1 MSRLLTAAWMSVC
14 GLTTCLALG
23 APAQAPSL
31 EELKNLTYS
40 GLKVPAGTITLKNG
54 RWEDAAAK
62 QGVTFVGNLRAVGD
76 ITRDAAE
83 DAAVLLSTTAGA
95 GGEFVDLA
103 VVSRVNGQLRNVA
116 TAPVGPNVKPRAIR
130 IERRAVVIDV
140 LQVAASDA
148 MCCPS
153 EVATRTFA
161 MSGTTLHEQPV
172 TNTRKLTTDAMAGPE
187 WVLRSFGAGSEAP
200 ALPKITLK
208 YESGSF
214 TGTSACNRYNIPVTA
229 GTQPGSISIGLGIV
243 SNMACIPE
251 AQKLEDK
258 YLKLLRGVKS
268 FTFAAGQ
275 LVLSY
280 ESDGKTDYLRFDP
293 GA

>member
-1 MSRLLTAAWMSVC
+1 MSRNLTAAWMSVC
-14 GLTTCLALG
+14 ALTTCLALG
-23 APAQAPSL
+23 AAAQAPSL

-40 GLKVPAGTITLKNG
+40 GLKVPAGPITLKGG

-62 QGVTFVGNLRAVGD
+62 QNVTFVGNLRAVGD
-76 ITRDAAE
+76 ITGDAAE
-83 DAAVLLSTTAGA
+83 DAAVLLSTVSGA

-103 VVSRVNGQLRNVA
+103 VVSRVNGQLKNVA
-116 TAPVGPNVKPRAIR
+116 TAPVGPNVKPRALR

-140 LQVAASDA
+140 LQAGASDA

-153 EVATRTFA
+153 ELATRTFV
-161 MSGTTLHEQPV
+161 MSGTALHEQPV
-172 TNTRKLTTDAMAGPE
+172 TGTSKLTPDAMAGTE
-187 WVLRSFGAGSEAP
+187 WVLRSFGAGDDAP
-200 ALPKITLK
+200 ALPKITLT
-208 YESGSF
+208 YEGGSI

-229 GTQPGSISIGLGIV
+229 GTQPGSISVGLGIV
-243 SNMACIPE
+243 SNMACIPD

-258 YLKLLRGVKS
+258 YLKLLRNVTR

-280 ESDGKTDYLRFDP
+280 EVDGKSGDLRFEA
-293 GA
+293 GS